1 MSCRM
6 GRWAHIVTVA
16 ASFTAVC
23 TIGASGQERRQG
35 EPGRFDFYVLA
46 LSWSP
51 SYCEAARDRRPNR
64 APDRQCAGRP
74 FAFVVHGL
82 WPQYERGFPSYCQV
96 PAPRLDRSI
105 VGRMLDVMP
114 SPGLIFLPVE
124 LVAFARAA
132 ADEAEG
138 MAEDK
143 NLALQRDF
151 PVAPVIVWTDRVALG
166 AIVDNFVSNALKYST
181 PGGTIRIRIDRD
193 GEEGII
199 AITDSGS
206 GIAEGTTFDVF
217 DRGKILSSR
226 PTAGEPSTGYGM
238 AIVRDLAGLLGARV
252 WFQNEPARGATFFVA
267 IPLFDPSRHIAGPA

>member
-6 GRWAHIVTVA
+6 GRWVHIVTVA

-114 SPGLIFLPVE
+114 SPGLIFHEWDQHGTCSGLSAHVYFE
-124 LVAFARAA
+124 TVRKAQAA
-132 ADEAEG
+132 VKIPSDYLDLSRPIA
-138 MAEDK
+138 
-143 NLALQRDF
+143 
-151 PVAPVIVWTDRVALG
+151 VAPGEVADAFVKANPGLSRRAMAVSCDGKRLTEVRVCFAKDLSFRDCPEISRRACRLDRVAMP
-166 AIVDNFVSNALKYST
+166 AV
-181 PGGTIRIRIDRD
+181 
-193 GEEGII
+193 
-199 AITDSGS
+199 
-206 GIAEGTTFDVF
+206 
-217 DRGKILSSR
+217 RGR
-226 PTAGEPSTGYGM
+226 
-238 AIVRDLAGLLGARV
+238 
-252 WFQNEPARGATFFVA
+252 
-267 IPLFDPSRHIAGPA
+267 